1 MNQSTFQPIN
11 KSTMS
16 ITSVLLLI
24 LVGLAA
30 GMLSSMVGIGGGIIV
45 VPALV
50 FFFGISQKAAQGT
63 SLAMLLPPI
72 GILGVLVYH
81 KAGNI
86 RWDYAI
92 VLICAFIAGSY
103 VGAKWVQTLN
113 TLVIKRIFAVFMILM
128 ALKFLF
134 DKPTGAD
141 TKADQNTEQKQ

>member
-1 MNQSTFQPIN
+1 
-11 KSTMS
+11 MS

-30 GMLSSMVGIGGGIIV
+30 GMLSSMVGIGGGIVV

-50 FFFGISQKAAQGT
+50 FFFGLSQKAAQGT

-92 VLICAFIAGSY
+92 VLICSFIAGSY
-103 VGAKWVQTLN
+103 AGAKWVQNMNSIT
-113 TLVIKRIFAVFMILM
+113 VKRIFAVFMILM
-128 ALKFLF
+128 AIKFLF
-134 DKPTGAD
+134 DKPSKTD
-141 TKADQNTEQKQ
+141 LKADQNIEQKQ